1 MCCWLCSY
9 SVQKMDVELSAERE
23 KLVAD
28 KMLVESELK
37 NVNQDLSDQLTA
49 AKSEVWKFKKNIYLM
64 FLFVVFLVKDK
75 R

>member
-1 MCCWLCSY
+1 
-9 SVQKMDVELSAERE
+9 MDVELSAERE

-49 AKSEVWKFKKNIYLM
+49 AKSEVWKFKKIYI
-64 FLFVVFLVKDK
+64 
-75 R
+75 

>member
-37 NVNQDLSDQLTA
+37 NVNQDLFDQLTA
-49 AKSEVWKFKKNIYLM
+49 AKSEVWKFKKIYI
-64 FLFVVFLVKDK
+64 
-75 R
+75 